1 MSGRSSSRASNPTAA
16 ASPGDLGSPESTGSS
31 PGLGSF
37 EDLASSSPESQPSG
51 PGLPRRDPRPSPPR
65 GAARAAPSGPAPR
78 GPPPVE
84 TVDPR
89 EEEDFQEEYTPT
101 PSDRDGALSEASSAG
116 ESLPGTSRPLETI
129 DLVDLQGQDKC
140 RQIYVGTLMD
150 GTKTRVCCGRTIT
163 ECRQHAKKRLA
174 GKDRGLPRWYL
185 KAATARGASVHGLSG
200 ENSFTQAEY
209 EGILAAE
216 AEELSA
222 AARDLEEGSDSEAEV
237 EVVPGL
243 REARAPTLVNFGGAT
258 TFQTPPRPRGSRDST
273 RASYSG
279 ASVEGL
285 SAQIA
290 RLVQE
295 EVAKAAVA
303 SAGPPDLGPRRSFR
317 PGTDEVVSIDEGSLE
332 DGEGS
337 SGKRRPARK
346 PVRHARA
353 KPHAPEWVGLHNP
366 VGQRILQKE
375 SKDGSFALKPGWK
388 VLKYFSDQASGRRWL
403 RPVGDSSGPS
413 SSSSSDSDESSSSSS
428 SSSSSDTNWLAP
440 AAVKKNQRLAQ
451 KKHSTKQKKKKGSKK
466 KKSTGRKSSYRGTDP
481 STGDEKRIHGFEVD
495 GVKMDKALAPPDL
508 AARDRISLVE
518 TAVDVAALP
527 GMFSAS
533 SLASDEVQG
542 VTEAATSMLATISG
556 KRAQLHDS
564 QWKVRRKNSLGNV
577 KTDTDLLALLESV
590 EEAWVPANEQQASK
604 LRSFLYA
611 RYYDMDQV
619 TDYLEHGLLPTLILR
634 TYEYFVSLLA
644 KVRQLYYAHRVW
656 EGGPA
661 QAMLDYHAKKLAS
674 VRAFSCDYRSLV
686 LKTYVHL
693 RDAADKKFYH
703 ASQQEA
709 LWSRVTVLEHE
720 HPSGPPKP
728 GGLGGPGTP
737 GPPRCSH
744 CRSGELHVLLGLP
757 AGKPSCPLI
766 ALKHASAELKAATK
780 KVLDSVKAHPDG
792 AAARVLI
799 AELTRPAPPP

>member
-1 MSGRSSSRASNPTAA
+1 
-16 ASPGDLGSPESTGSS
+16 
-31 PGLGSF
+31 
-37 EDLASSSPESQPSG
+37 
-51 PGLPRRDPRPSPPR
+51 
-65 GAARAAPSGPAPR
+65 
-78 GPPPVE
+78 
-84 TVDPR
+84 
-89 EEEDFQEEYTPT
+89 
-101 PSDRDGALSEASSAG
+101 
-116 ESLPGTSRPLETI
+116 
-129 DLVDLQGQDKC
+129 
-140 RQIYVGTLMD
+140 
-150 GTKTRVCCGRTIT
+150 
-163 ECRQHAKKRLA
+163 
-174 GKDRGLPRWYL
+174 
-185 KAATARGASVHGLSG
+185 
-200 ENSFTQAEY
+200 
-209 EGILAAE
+209 
-216 AEELSA
+216 
-222 AARDLEEGSDSEAEV
+222 
-237 EVVPGL
+237 
-243 REARAPTLVNFGGAT
+243 
-258 TFQTPPRPRGSRDST
+258 
-273 RASYSG
+273 
-279 ASVEGL
+279 
-285 SAQIA
+285 
-290 RLVQE
+290 
-295 EVAKAAVA
+295 
-303 SAGPPDLGPRRSFR
+303 
-317 PGTDEVVSIDEGSLE
+317 
-332 DGEGS
+332 
-337 SGKRRPARK
+337 
-346 PVRHARA
+346 
-353 KPHAPEWVGLHNP
+353 
-366 VGQRILQKE
+366 
-375 SKDGSFALKPGWK
+375 
-388 VLKYFSDQASGRRWL
+388 
-403 RPVGDSSGPS
+403 
-413 SSSSSDSDESSSSSS
+413 
-428 SSSSSDTNWLAP
+428 LAP

-481 STGDEKRIHGFEVD
+481 SMGDEKRIHGFEVD